1 MATKPVWVLVGV
13 CAACAV
19 TAEPLSAQRLDAL
32 GARYGVDTLREYRL
46 LERERTEQPRTHTGI
61 FDEAAR
67 RGQAFHPQATI
78 LPADRDPLDIVLRRT
93 RALFQDLARQVDLA
107 PLGERLAALEQSAA
121 RVQPDEQEARI
132 ELLQRL
138 FVLRREIAFA
148 NPLLAS
154 ISKILFITREALP
167 TDEYHWGVHMCDQY
181 FGFHA
186 TLHGTTQG
194 NGLYA
199 LEAPWSAQP
208 RARNLLAESTVASG
222 PRRGERLDNGGFLAP
237 DVSYDGRQNRRLH
250 MESLAAPRSL
260 IKNPLVCAGL
270 LRALALEQTIFAQ
283 RVSAVTRAKRVEAL
297 R

>member
-78 LPADRDPLDIVLRRT
+78 LPDDRDPLDIVLRRT

-132 ELLQRL
+132 ALLQRL
-138 FVLRREIAFA
+138 LALRREIAFA

-167 TDEYHWGVHMCDQY
+167 TDEYHWGV
-181 FGFHA
+181 
-186 TLHGTTQG
+186 QG
-194 NGLYA
+194 IGRTSCVFL
-199 LEAPWSAQP
+199 
-208 RARNLLAESTVASG
+208 RARDT
-222 PRRGERLDNGGFLAP
+222 
-237 DVSYDGRQNRRLH
+237 
-250 MESLAAPRSL
+250 
-260 IKNPLVCAGL
+260 
-270 LRALALEQTIFAQ
+270 
-283 RVSAVTRAKRVEAL
+283 AKSDKGTSVK
-297 R
+297 